1 MILVT
6 GCGPLGTGLVNSMG
20 SQLVKGACDAS
31 NPEVPKGFLTY
42 DFQKEQDIFR
52 IVDTE
57 KPEVVILTEEI
68 DNPEYCEKERMDAM
82 YYNSRAQRYFAEA
95 AQKVPARIVY
105 KSTALVFDG
114 RKPGGM
120 YTEEED
126 ANPLNVYAET
136 KLMGETAVD
145 RTKDFLIVRVGELY
159 GAYSGNFAS
168 LILDS
173 LAAGEK
179 VDLATD
185 MYFSPI
191 YVEDAVQAIKELMV
205 TRMSGFYNVAGHERL
220 SHFEFGKKIARAFG
234 YGEDLLVPMSM
245 AELNLSVRMPQDVSL
260 DVSKLGML
268 VKVRSADEG
277 LSAMK
282 TAAIKK

>member
-6 GCGPLGTGLVNSMG
+6 GCGPLGTGLVNSIQ
-20 SQLVKGACDAS
+20 SQIVKGACDVS
-31 NPEVPKGFLTY
+31 NPEIPKGFLTY
-42 DFQKEQDIFR
+42 DFSKEQDIFR

-57 KPEVVILTEEI
+57 KPEIVILTEEI

-120 YTEEED
+120 YTEED
-126 ANPLNVYAET
+126 TANPLNVYAET

-145 RTKDFLIVRVGELY
+145 RTKNFLIVRVGELY
-159 GAYSGNFAS
+159 GAYPGNFAS

-173 LAAGEK
+173 LEAGEK
-179 VDLATD
+179 VELARD

-191 YVEDAVQAIKELMV
+191 YIDDAVGAIKELTV
-205 TRMSGFYNVAGHERL
+205 SRMSGFYNVAGPERL
-220 SHFEFGKKIARAFG
+220 SHFEFGQKIVRAFG
-234 YGEDLLVPMSM
+234 YGEDMLVPMSM
-245 AELNLSVRMPQDVSL
+245 AELNLSVRMPQDISL
-260 DVSKLGML
+260 NVEKLRALM
-268 VKVRSADEG
+268 KVRGAEEG
-277 LSAMK
+277 LAAMK
-282 TAAIKK
+282 AVAPL